1 MWYQGKTQEEEIN
14 NMDPLSKDKYCIGCM
29 QIFIFL
35 IILRKV
41 IIPIIYSQKNQA
53 VTIQLWIFY
62 YALKMHFRKKKS
74 TLKYPLHVNF
84 MTAEIAIYFDH
95 YCISGPRILVAGL

>member
-1 MWYQGKTQEEEIN
+1 
-14 NMDPLSKDKYCIGCM
+14 MDPLSKDKYCIGCM

-53 VTIQLWIFY
+53 VTIQL
-62 YALKMHFRKKKS
+62 
-74 TLKYPLHVNF
+74 
-84 MTAEIAIYFDH
+84 
-95 YCISGPRILVAGL
+95 